1 MPFCKA
7 RPGDVNGES
16 VNSHLHKIKNHEVG
30 GSAVNDGRI
39 TSSGCSG
46 RYGKH
51 QYADSVLL
59 VVYLYFLQT
68 GRSLC
73 FWNVEKVKKILH
85 FYTHSN
91 YLSFVKCHYIA
102 IVYF

>member
-1 MPFCKA
+1 MTFYDA
-7 RPGDVNGES
+7 GPGNVNEES
-16 VNSHLHKIKNHEVG
+16 VNSHLSEIKNHAVG
-30 GSAVNDGRI
+30 GSAVNDGRS
-39 TSSGCSG
+39 TSSGCSD

-51 QYADSVLL
+51 RYVDSVLL
-59 VVYLYFLQT
+59 VVYLYFLQA
-68 GRSLC
+68 GRGSC

-102 IVYF
+102 IVYC